1 MPSAERVKD
10 FNVVISG
17 KQKRSATVGAPWNGI
32 FLMPEKRN
40 KLTQLSHINVVLSS
54 RPTNDSNICNKS
66 QLLGEGTW

>member
-1 MPSAERVKD
+1 MIMPSAERVKD

-40 KLTQLSHINVVLSS
+40 KLTLILLMYNVS
-54 RPTNDSNICNKS
+54 RMDKPA
-66 QLLGEGTW
+66 